1 MEWNEANS
9 ELIQRLYR
17 DGKTAR
23 EIAAI
28 VGGGVTRNAIIG
40 KLNRIKR
47 QSGGASSPART
58 ARPGATRTASSAT
71 RTASSATR
79 TGATRTAGTARPASS
94 SASAASRKAA
104 AKPAAK
110 KVAKPSAKKVA
121 AKKVAKPVAKKT
133 AAKPSGKKTAAKPV
147 AKPASATR
155 TGATRTA
162 GRAASAAGSSAS
174 AASRKV
180 AGSNGKAPE
189 VVPGSAVVAAPLPAS
204 LLLAE
209 KSADGDALF
218 GGGGCKWPIGHPGEA
233 DFHFCGEPAF
243 EELPYCE
250 AHALQ
255 AYQPADKRRS
265 MRM

>member
-47 QSGGASSPART
+47 QSGGASVGVGRKKSAKK
-58 ARPGATRTASSAT
+58 AVAT
-71 RTASSATR
+71 
-79 TGATRTAGTARPASS
+79 
-94 SASAASRKAA
+94 SAAKKAAAVKPVAKPPTKKAVKSVAKPSAKKAAKKAAAKPVSKPVSKKVVKAA

-110 KVAKPSAKKVA
+110 KTAAKAVAKPSAKKVA
-121 AKKVAKPVAKKT
+121 VKSVAKKVVKA
-133 AAKPSGKKTAAKPV
+133 AAKPSGK
-147 AKPASATR
+147 
-155 TGATRTA
+155 G
-162 GRAASAAGSSAS
+162 AAGA
-174 AASRKV
+174 
-180 AGSNGKAPE
+180 NGKASSIGS
-189 VVPGSAVVAAPLPAS
+189 GSAVVSVPSPAPLTSP
-204 LLLAE
+204 LLFAE

-218 GGGGCKWPIGHPGEA
+218 GGGGCKWPLGHPGEA

-265 MRM
+265 MRV